1 MKYNVIG
8 LIDLIVSN
16 LPDDQS
22 DLGTKINISFSE
34 LLNKFPETDVVSH
47 ENWGE
52 ASLDEACSLAR
63 SSLELILALDGM
75 ASSNDDLSD
84 LLSNAEKIF
93 SHQIRHSIREK
104 VCGIYA
110 IVDPAATNGR
120 PVYDV
125 VESALSGGVAII
137 QYRDKQNDRS
147 VFLEQSYRIKEL
159 CEKYDGLFV
168 VNDAADVARLSGADF
183 LHVGQSDLPVREARK
198 LLGNIQGIG
207 RSNDGL
213 KESSQSQDDGSDYLA
228 VGAVYATST
237 MGKSARI
244 PVGPDTV
251 ALVKESVDLP
261 VVAIGGINETNLSE
275 VRDSGADSACI
286 VSAITMSDNPEA
298 AAKRLVSIWDRG

>member
-1 MKYNVIG
+1 M

-22 DLGTKINISFSE
+22 DLVTKINISFSE
-34 LLNKFPETDVVSH
+34 LLNKFPETDVVSY

-52 ASLDEACSLAR
+52 AYLDEACSLAR

-159 CEKYDGLFV
+159 CQKYDGLFV

-198 LLGNIQGIG
+198 LLGNNQGIG

-261 VVAIGGINETNLSE
+261 VVAIGGINETNLSA
-275 VRDSGADSACI
+275 V
-286 VSAITMSDNPEA
+286 
-298 AAKRLVSIWDRG
+298 